1 MVKREQYYIILL
13 DEMFGQQEVIAQ
25 PNFREAMKNFEQFKE
40 FGRCPIVVKEV
51 ISCDGNTK

>member
-25 PNFREAMKNFEQFKE
+25 PNFREAMKSFEQFKE
-40 FGRCPIVVKEV
+40 FGRFPIVVKEV

>member
-1 MVKREQYYIILL
+1 MVKRDQYYIIFL
-13 DEMFGQQEVIAQ
+13 DDVFGEQVIAQ

-51 ISCDGNTK
+51 ISYDGNAQ